1 MEKKNRGKII
11 IIVVLVLAILGLG
24 GYIVYDKK
32 NNENKITEYKNQIND
47 LEKQVKDLKKQIKEY
62 KENSEK
68 VESPKTND
76 EITLKDLYGTYKWEK
91 SYTNEY
97 GSKLNL
103 QIQLVLNPDG
113 SATYDAGSG
122 YEAEQTK
129 GSYIF
134 KDGKIIYTREYYN
147 QDNGINDSYTNPDK
161 TVTFTVVDKNT
172 LQNIYYDQ
180 TTSLKKTN

>member
-1 MEKKNRGKII
+1 MEEKSKGKTIV
-11 IIVVLVLAILGLG
+11 IVVLALAVLGLG
-24 GYIVYDKK
+24 GYIIYDKVVNK
-32 NNENKITEYKNQIND
+32 ENEIMEYKNQIND
-47 LEKQVKDLKKQIKEY
+47 LEKQVKDLKN
-62 KENSEK
+62 KENAEK
-68 VESPKTND
+68 VESPKAND
-76 EITLKDLYGTYKWEK
+76 EITLKDLYGTYKWWK

-97 GSKLNL
+97 GSKINL
-103 QIQLVLNPDG
+103 QVQLVLNPDG

-122 YEAEQTK
+122 YEVEQTK

-161 TVTFTVVDKNT
+161 TVTFTVIDKNT
-172 LQNIYYDQ
+172 LQSIYYDQ